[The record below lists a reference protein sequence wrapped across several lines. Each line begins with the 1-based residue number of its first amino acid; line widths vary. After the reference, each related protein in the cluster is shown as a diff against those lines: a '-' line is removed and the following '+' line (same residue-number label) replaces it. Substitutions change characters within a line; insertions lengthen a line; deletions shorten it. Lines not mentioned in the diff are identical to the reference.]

1 VLKTK
6 GNFPGLANLGQL
18 LTVIE
23 ATRVYLNIDLIL
35 QT

>member
-6 GNFPGLANLGQL
+6 GNFPGLANLGL
-18 LTVIE
+18 FLTVIE